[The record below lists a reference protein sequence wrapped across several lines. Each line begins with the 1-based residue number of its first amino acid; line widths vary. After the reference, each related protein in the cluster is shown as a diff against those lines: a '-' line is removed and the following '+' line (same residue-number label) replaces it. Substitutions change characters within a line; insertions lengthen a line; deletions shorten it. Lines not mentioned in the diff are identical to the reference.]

1 MRSLPNSKLM
11 QFLAYTLP
19 LQLEREKKR
28 HAGTLTLFNF
38 HPVFIQFTNA

>member
-1 MRSLPNSKLM
+1 MRSLPNSKLI

-19 LQLEREKKR
+19 LQLEQEKR